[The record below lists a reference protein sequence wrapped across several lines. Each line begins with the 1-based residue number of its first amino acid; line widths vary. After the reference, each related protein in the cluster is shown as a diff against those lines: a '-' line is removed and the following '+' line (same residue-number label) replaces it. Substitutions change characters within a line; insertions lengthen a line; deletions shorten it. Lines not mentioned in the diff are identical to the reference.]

1 MQSRAKNPRSVT
13 TANTHSKTETKTKGN
28 EKRWTET
35 GQSRVSQR
43 PAAVLVQMFVHVVQ
57 LGREVA
63 LDLRPPALERGRQQ
77 AVLHRERVRVEVNV
91 FDLFE

>member
-1 MQSRAKNPRSVT
+1 
-13 TANTHSKTETKTKGN
+13 
-28 EKRWTET
+28 
-35 GQSRVSQR
+35 
-43 PAAVLVQMFVHVVQ
+43 MFVHVVQ

-91 FDLFE
+91 FDLGGDGEREDVEQ